1 MAFSETKIKEVDWK
15 QWEKESAKL
24 SKEELITFILKRS
37 GRGKREL
44 GKRIEI
50 EERETKVVDSYV
62 DFLKEI
68 SRSAFHADSDD
79 EDLIDDAQE
88 DRHDKGKKFFM
99 ANEGRKKQ
107 IRVLEK
113 DIADLNK
120 RLHNINEPKQE
131 CHSRKK
137 EAQLLIKPKVVK
149 NAYHYFENNSDG
161 VPVVLFE
168 IFIGCLRNVERGTK
182 EDVELYLQS
191 HKGLI
196 VSMNKLEEVKVNRIN
211 AKYYADVLKDIKVP
225 ITEKEYSK
233 FIPFYVWMDNVIR
246 IIKFTIDEKHIKEE
260 LEQKN
265 NTIFKLNHEIENAN
279 IVLDHLGIDPY
290 QFNHLT
296 EVIEFWEAH
305 NQDLE
310 VQRERHNEK
319 ETEWDLEHVQTLNK
333 RKNEEEKKFD
343 EKREYPIFNTAQD
356 EGYEA
361 KKVENGSYPKASKA
375 TKKSQQK
382 ANRQADLPDG
392 GSQDDSSDSDQSNQD
407 LSAIKE
413 DEETPDSRDNDDD
426 SDEEEDSNF
435 V

>member
-1 MAFSETKIKEVDWK
+1 MAFSETKIVEVDWK
-15 QWEKESAKL
+15 YWEKESAKL
-24 SKEELITFILKRS
+24 TKEDLITFILKRS

-68 SRSAFHADSDD
+68 SNSAFHVDSDD
-79 EDLIDDAQE
+79 DDLIDDAQE
-88 DRHDKGKKFFM
+88 ERHDRGKKFFM

-113 DIADLNK
+113 DIDDLNK
-120 RLHNINEPKQE
+120 KLYNINEPKQE
-131 CHSRKK
+131 CHARKK

-149 NAYHYFENNSDG
+149 NAYQYFEKNSDG

-182 EDVELYLQS
+182 EDVELYLNS

-211 AKYYADVLKDIKVP
+211 AKYYADVLKDIKIP

-260 LEQKN
+260 LEQKS

-290 QFNHLT
+290 HFTHLT
-296 EVIEFWEAH
+296 EVIEFWNNH
-305 NQDLE
+305 NEDLE
-310 VQRERHNEK
+310 VQRGRHNDK
-319 ETEWDLEHVQTLNK
+319 ETDWDLEHVQTLNK

-343 EKREYPIFNTAQD
+343 EKREYPVFNDTLEQHQAKRV
-356 EGYEA
+356 EANNGY
-361 KKVENGSYPKASKA
+361 PMASKA
-375 TKKSQQK
+375 TKRSLHK

-392 GSQDDSSDSDQSNQD
+392 ESLDESKSDESDESNED

-413 DEETPDSRDNDDD
+413 DEETPDSRGDD
-426 SDEEEDSNF
+426 SDLDESSNF